1 MRRKI
6 VECDVCGEKP
16 DGWYVFKTEYYDVLS
31 KHYHKTIH
39 VCWNCMQVARGL
51 IREEKGL

>member
-16 DGWYVFKTEYYDVLS
+16 DGWYVFETEYRDILS
-31 KHYHKTIH
+31 KRYHKTIH
-39 VCWNCMQVARGL
+39 VCWNCMQVARDL
-51 IREEKGL
+51 IREERGL